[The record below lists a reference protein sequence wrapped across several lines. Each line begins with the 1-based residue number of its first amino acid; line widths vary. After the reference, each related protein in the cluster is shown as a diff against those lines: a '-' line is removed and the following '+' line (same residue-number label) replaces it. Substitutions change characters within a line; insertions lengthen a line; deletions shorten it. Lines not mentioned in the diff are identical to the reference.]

1 MNRQK
6 PAYLQLYESLREKIT
21 QGVWAFGERIPSRR
35 ETAREESLS
44 VITVEH
50 SYELLCQEGYI
61 ESRARSG
68 YYVIYR
74 PLDGFVQVSPP
85 PPRSAAPQRY
95 TPKQENYF
103 PFSVLARTMR
113 RVMTEYGDALLSK
126 SPNTGCDALRQAIA
140 RYLARNRGMN
150 VSAEQIVIGSGAEY
164 LYGLVVEML
173 GRDRLYA
180 IESPSY
186 AKIEQVY
193 RAKGVQC
200 DLLPLAHDGI
210 QSAALAGTNASV
222 LHITPYRSFPSGVT
236 ASASKRREYIHWAD
250 TKDRFIVEDDF
261 ESEFSLLRKPEETV
275 FFQSKKENVI
285 YLNTFTRTV
294 SPSLRVGY
302 MVLPLRLI
310 PLFSETVGFYSC
322 TVPAFEQYVLA
333 QLMDNGDFERHINRI
348 RRMERRKLSGKGVKP
363 E

>member
-1 MNRQK
+1 MRTDK
-6 PAYLQLYESLREKIT
+6 PEYLKLYEFLRDEIT
-21 QGVWAFGERIPSRR
+21 RGAWPLGARLPSRR
-35 ETAREESLS
+35 QIAVDRGLS
-44 VITVEH
+44 AVTVDH

-74 PLDGFVQVSPP
+74 PLDGFAQVP
-85 PPRSAAPQRY
+85 PPRAAVPGRY
-95 TPKQENYF
+95 APKQENSF
-103 PFSVLARTMR
+103 PFSVLTRTMR
-113 RVMTEYGDALLSK
+113 RVMTEYGEALLNK

-150 VSAEQIVIGSGAEY
+150 VTPEQIVIGSGAEY

-173 GRDRLYA
+173 GRGRLYA

-193 RAKGVQC
+193 RAKGVRC
-200 DLLPLAHDGI
+200 DLLPLTHDGI
-210 QSAALAGTNASV
+210 QSAALAATKASV

-236 ASASKRREYIHWAD
+236 ASASKRREYIHWAAEN
-250 TKDRFIVEDDF
+250 DRFIVEDDF

-275 FFQSKKENVI
+275 FFQSPKENVV
-285 YLNTFTRTV
+285 YLNTFSRTV
-294 SPSLRVGY
+294 SPSIRVGY
-302 MVLPLRLI
+302 MVLPPRLI

-333 QLMDNGDFERHINRI
+333 ELMDNGDFERHINRI
-348 RRMERRKLSGKGVKP
+348 RRMERKKMNGLKTQTF
-363 E
+363 

>member
-1 MNRQK
+1 MKQQK
-6 PAYLQLYESLREKIT
+6 PAYLKLYEALREKIT
-21 QGVWAFGERIPSRR
+21 QGVWVYGERIPSRR

-74 PLDGFVQVSPP
+74 PLDGFAQVSSPH
-85 PPRSAAPQRY
+85 AVAPQRY
-95 TPKQENYF
+95 APKQENYF

-113 RVMTEYGDALLSK
+113 RVMTEYGEALLNK

-150 VSAEQIVIGSGAEY
+150 VTPEQIVIGSGAEY

-173 GRDRLYA
+173 GRDRRYA
-180 IESPSY
+180 VESPSY

-193 RAKGVQC
+193 RTKGIRC
-200 DLLPLAHDGI
+200 DLLPLGRDGI
-210 QSAALAGTNASV
+210 QSAALRATQASV

-236 ASASKRREYIHWAD
+236 AGASKRTEYLRWASED
-250 TKDRFIVEDDF
+250 DRYIVEDDF
-261 ESEFSLLRKPEETV
+261 ESEFSLLRKHEETV
-275 FFQSKKENVI
+275 YSRASSGNVI
-285 YLNTFTRTV
+285 YINTFTRTI
-294 SPSLRVGY
+294 SPALRLGY
-302 MVLPLRLI
+302 MVLPPVLCA
-310 PLFSETVGFYSC
+310 LFERTVGFYSC
-322 TVPAFEQYVLA
+322 TVPSLEQMVLER
-333 QLMDNGDFERHINRI
+333 LLNEGDFERHINRI
-348 RRMERRKLSGKGVKP
+348 RREKRKK
-363 E
+363 

>member
-1 MNRQK
+1 MKQQK
-6 PAYLQLYESLREKIT
+6 PAYLKLYEALREKIT
-21 QGVWAFGERIPSRR
+21 QGVWVYGERIPSRR

-74 PLDGFVQVSPP
+74 PLDGFAQVSSPH
-85 PPRSAAPQRY
+85 AVAPQRY
-95 TPKQENYF
+95 APKQENYF

-113 RVMTEYGDALLSK
+113 RVMTEYGEALLNK

-150 VSAEQIVIGSGAEY
+150 VTPEQIVIGSGAEY

-173 GRDRLYA
+173 GRDRRYA
-180 IESPSY
+180 VESPSY

-200 DLLPLAHDGI
+200 GLLPLTHDGI
-210 QSAALAGTNASV
+210 QSAALAATKASV

-236 ASASKRREYIHWAD
+236 ASASKRREYIHWAAED
-250 TKDRFIVEDDF
+250 DRFIVEDDF

-275 FFQSKKENVI
+275 FFQSPKENVV
-285 YLNTFTRTV
+285 YLNTFSRTV
-294 SPSLRVGY
+294 SPSIRVGY
-302 MVLPLRLI
+302 MVLPSRLI

-333 QLMDNGDFERHINRI
+333 ELMDNGDFERHINRI
-348 RRMERRKLSGKGVKP
+348 RRMERKKMSGLKTH
-363 E
+363 

>member
-1 MNRQK
+1 MKRQK

-85 PPRSAAPQRY
+85 PPRSAPPRRY
-95 TPKQENYF
+95 TPQQENGF

-113 RVMTEYGDALLSK
+113 RVMTEYGDALLNK
-126 SPNTGCDALRQAIA
+126 SPNTGCYALRQAIA

-150 VSAEQIVIGSGAEY
+150 VTAEQIVIGSGAEY

-210 QSAALAGTNASV
+210 QSAALAATNASV

-236 ASASKRREYIHWAD
+236 ASASKRREYIHWAGEG
-250 TKDRFIVEDDF
+250 DRFIVEDDF

-302 MVLPLRLI
+302 MVLPPRLI

-333 QLMDNGDFERHINRI
+333 ELMDNGDFERHINRI
-348 RRMERRKLSGKGVKP
+348 RRMERRKLSGKT
-363 E
+363 